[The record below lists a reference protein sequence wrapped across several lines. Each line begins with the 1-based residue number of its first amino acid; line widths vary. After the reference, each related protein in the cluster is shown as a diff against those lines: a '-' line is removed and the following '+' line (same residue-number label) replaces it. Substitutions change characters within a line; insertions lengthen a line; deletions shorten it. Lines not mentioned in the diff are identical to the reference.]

1 MSECLIEGFT
11 DEINGLRERGREMDR
26 VGREGLLLQESL
38 MQTPS
43 GWSGLEALQRTVGVD
58 EVVQLNDIHR
68 RPQARAVH

>member
-11 DEINGLRERGREMDR
+11 DKINRLREREMDR

-38 MQTPS
+38 MQTLS
-43 GWSGLEALQRTVGVD
+43 GWSGQGALQRTAGVD